1 MTRREMIIREIA
13 AATVFALCMIL
24 PATFVGIVTYFVL
37 SVIINIIH
45 KVYF

>member
-24 PATFVGIVTYFVL
+24 PAILVGAITYFLLGFV
-37 SVIINIIH
+37 INIIRT
-45 KVYF
+45 VYF